1 MKRKKVTLPI
11 CKVTKTKNNYFDGGV
26 LLAQDLSKMEAKLG
40 TLPYYE
46 E

>member
-11 CKVTKTKNNYFDGGV
+11 CKVTKNNLFHDGGV
-26 LLAQDLSKMEAKLG
+26 FLAHDLSKMEAKLG
-40 TLPYYE
+40 TLTYYE